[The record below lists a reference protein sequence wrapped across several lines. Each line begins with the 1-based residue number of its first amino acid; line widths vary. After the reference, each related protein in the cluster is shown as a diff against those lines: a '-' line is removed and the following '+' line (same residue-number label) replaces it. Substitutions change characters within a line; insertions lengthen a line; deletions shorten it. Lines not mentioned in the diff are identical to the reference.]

1 MKLRKHMIE
10 AVVCLMAILFIAC
23 GGSSSDDGG
32 GSPSAPAPSAAV
44 GVFKDSNVSGLQYT
58 TSSGQSGTT
67 DASGHYNYMTGDT
80 VTFSVGGVALGSA
93 VASGVVTPVDL
104 VAGGSSSST
113 PVLNIV
119 RFLMMID
126 ANGDPDDGIA
136 ISAAVQAAAAAWTP
150 LDFSDPGFDTLAAP
164 LITECQTAD
173 GGAHLL
179 PDAVTAQNHLEAS
192 VRCAYSGA
200 FRGTFSGSDSGT
212 FGVIVDPQTGEV
224 RGVAYSNTYGDTTE
238 AYGSGIVD
246 YDQTMAFITGF
257 VDTGATFSGQLATPD
272 TMSGTWQDTSTGDHG
287 NFSGNRI
294 GGATESAYRYTGV
307 AYNDDS
313 SVGAVL
319 AMDISGSTLTG
330 IGYGVEDNDQF
341 TFSGTLSGSSIDATA
356 SNGVLISGTI
366 NSDDTFSGTWYN
378 PADGDSGTFDGCG
391 CPLN

>member
-1 MKLRKHMIE
+1 MKLRRYMILV
-10 AVVCLMAILFIAC
+10 AALLTTAMFFAC
-23 GGSSSDDGG
+23 GGGSSGG
-32 GSPSAPAPSAAV
+32 DESPGTTPTAAT
-44 GVFKDSNVSGLQYT
+44 GIFKDSNVGGLQYT

-67 DASGHYNYMTGDT
+67 DAFGHYNYMTGDT

-104 VAGGSSSST
+104 VVGGSSSST
-113 PVLNIV
+113 QVLNIV
-119 RFLMMID
+119 RVLMMID
-126 ANGDPDDGIA
+126 ANGDPDDGIT
-136 ISAAVQAAAAAWTP
+136 ISAAVQAAAVSWTP
-150 LDFSDPGFDTLAAP
+150 LDFSDLGFDTHVTP

-192 VRCAYSGA
+192 MRCAYSGA
-200 FRGTFSGSDSGT
+200 FRGTFSGSDNGT

-224 RGVAYSNTYGDTTE
+224 RGVAYSNTYDSTTE

-257 VDTGATFSGQLATPD
+257 VDTGATFHGQLTTPD
-272 TMSGTWQDTSTGDHG
+272 TMSGTWQDTGTSDHG
-287 NFSGNRI
+287 SFSGNRI
-294 GGATESAYRYTGV
+294 GGAAESAYRYTGV

-313 SVGAVL
+313 SAGAVL
-319 AMDISGSTLTG
+319 AMDISGNTLTG

-341 TFSGTLSGSSIDATA
+341 SISGTLSGSTIDATA
-356 SNGVLISGTI
+356 SNGVQISGTL
-366 NSDDTFSGTWYN
+366 NSDDTFYGTWYN